1 MKPNYETI
9 HQECSKPLRSKF
21 YVDSNSKPKFN
32 WKYHQ
37 PKSDGVYTFGNGSI
51 WLCRDRKVNEL
62 SECEREQIRLYRQLK
77 REYERE
83 QKLLRDKEVTE
94 STITVYEKLRARA
107 HSQSIKLMDGLACA
121 PNYKLLYAIQ

>member
-1 MKPNYETI
+1 MKPDYETI

-37 PKSDGVYTFGNGSI
+37 PKSFGVYTFGGGSI
-51 WLCRDRKVNEL
+51 WLCRDREQKTV
-62 SECEREQIRLYRQLK
+62 SECEREQIRLYNKLK

-83 QKLLRDKEVTE
+83 QKLLNDKKDEVID
-94 STITVYEKLRARA
+94 SITKEEKLQAVTRKR
-107 HSQSIKLMDGLACA
+107 SIQLLEGLACA
-121 PNYKLLYAIQ
+121 PNYKLLYQV